1 MSPTV
6 TIVSVGKKPETDAS
20 NKYRQYST
28 HVWSTRWKGNIIF
41 TINDDGKVTYDT
53 QYDR

>member
-1 MSPTV
+1 MNPKF

-20 NKYRQYST
+20 DKYRKYSEN
-28 HVWSTRWKGNIIF
+28 VWSTRWKGNVEITNDVSGYA
-41 TINDDGKVTYDT
+41 TITS